1 MKIKG
6 EATSEVSFL
15 GLSIQRKTDVLA
27 LTAFVISLLTGA
39 AQLID
44 WVKGPQITLYPPERV
59 VIYTYLQSGGT
70 ATVRIA
76 APMSYTNTAPAQYAA
91 TIKAE
96 SVDMQVGH
104 VLSHQKWLSFAQL
117 RRDGSRFDPQLIS
130 DASPFPIPG
139 GSSVSHSTLFSP
151 FPSDCASGQQA
162 CARFSQYIS
171 ENDFTKSLDADRI
184 DLTFT
189 SEVYGGSVQSVDCY
203 VELDEAVKTLWLA
216 NGAVTAL
223 CRFVPHADQLPGFR
237 PH

>member
-1 MKIKG
+1 MKIKR
-6 EATSEVSFL
+6 EPKSEVSFL
-15 GLSIQRKTDVLA
+15 GLNIQRKTDVLA

-70 ATVRIA
+70 PTVRVA

-96 SVDMQVGH
+96 SVDMRVGP

-117 RRDGSRFDPQLIS
+117 RRDGSRFAPQIVS

-151 FPSDCASGQQA
+151 FPSDCAPRQEA
-162 CARFSQYIS
+162 CARFSEYIS
-171 ENDFTKSLDADRI
+171 EDDFTNSLDAGRI
-184 DLTFT
+184 NLTFT
-189 SEVYGGSVQSVDCY
+189 SEVYGGSAQSVDCY
-203 VELDEAVKTLWLA
+203 VELDETVKTLWLA
-216 NGAVTAL
+216 NGAVTAQ
-223 CRFVPHADQLPGFR
+223 CRFVPQAHRLPGFR
-237 PH
+237 TD